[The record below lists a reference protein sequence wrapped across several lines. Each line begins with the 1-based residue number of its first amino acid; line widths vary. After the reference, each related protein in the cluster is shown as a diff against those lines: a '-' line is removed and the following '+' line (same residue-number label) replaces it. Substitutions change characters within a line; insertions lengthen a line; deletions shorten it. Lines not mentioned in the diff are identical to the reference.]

1 MANPSNKVQFYPL
14 QRLDKNDVDAVQ
26 SLAHNHVDSTLGAL
40 FGVTGCLDVPTVTI
54 DNDAELI
61 NFTDFSYMGMQAQHE
76 GQNGAQSAFV
86 GYYRA
91 SDSANGDCSF
101 DAARAAVQSYRLN
114 NGDFPPPPLNSAHVS
129 STHGDFFPYIYIGL
143 NSYSSD
149 TEQRMFWS
157 TADAIEVAQNVATR
171 QSQAFVFAL
180 AGPNEAIPTGSDYP
194 MVPIARIMAWELNAD
209 GITVDLNTVVPIGIA
224 DAMFNLEPNIME
236 FVPFSTLTT
245 GPNNLGGL
253 ARALWWL
260 KSRQDSMM
268 DNGTADPVGSRSIGP
283 AYNAYQSLAGLE
295 KRIQNEEER
304 ELHASAVIISMIDTV
319 NETDTLTVRN
329 FGNSDFEIAAYRD
342 FAPLLVSRSVGGT
355 VLSAPIAYS
364 DYGSLLVLIEQAI
377 NSIAIKIPD
386 AYAGYNMH
394 VSLTPVYPA
403 LTGGEQYSADGQ
415 TALASTV
422 NDYGY
427 DKPWFI
433 RPDKGHNMDSGVS
446 TTAWLDSINTVSP
459 LTAARK
465 SDGNDRADEY
475 GFSIMSSAGIDDL
488 EVVNTHEL
496 YHRYVKVD
504 ITLIKP

>member
-1 MANPSNKVQFYPL
+1 MANPSNKVMFYPL

-40 FGVTGCLDVPTVTI
+40 FGVTGCLDVPAISI

-61 NFTDFSYMGMQAQHE
+61 SFTDFSYMGMQAQHE
-76 GQNGAQSAFV
+76 GQQGAQSAFV

-91 SDSANGDCSF
+91 SDSANGECSF
-101 DAARAAVQSYRLN
+101 DAARAAVQSYRLS
-114 NGDFPPPPLNSAHVS
+114 NGVFPPPPLNSAHVS
-129 STHGDFFPYIYIGL
+129 STHGDFYPFIYIGL
-143 NSYSSD
+143 NSYTSD

-171 QSQAFVFAL
+171 QSQSFVFAV

-194 MVPIARIMAWELNAD
+194 MVPIGRIMAWDLNAD
-209 GITVDLNTVVPIGIA
+209 GVTVDLNTVIPITIG
-224 DAMFNLEPNIME
+224 DAMLNLEPNIME
-236 FVPFSTLTT
+236 FVPFSALST
-245 GPNNLGGL
+245 GPANLGGL
-253 ARALWWL
+253 ARALYWL

-268 DNGTADPVGSRSIGP
+268 DNGISDPVGSPTIGP
-283 AYNAYQSLAGLE
+283 AYGANFSLAGLT

-304 ELHASAVIISMIDTV
+304 ELHASAMIISMVDTV

-329 FGNSDFEIAAYRD
+329 FSNSDFEINAYRD
-342 FAPLLVSRSVGGT
+342 FAPLLTSRSTSGA
-355 VLSAPIAYS
+355 VLSAPISYS
-364 DYGSLLVLIEQAI
+364 DYGSTLTLVEQAI

-394 VSLTPVYPA
+394 VSITPVYA
-403 LTGGEQYSADGQ
+403 AMTDGEQYSADGQ
-415 TALASTV
+415 TPTGSAGG
-422 NDYGY
+422 DYGY
-427 DKPWFI
+427 EKPWFI

-446 TTAWLDSINTVSP
+446 TAAWLDSINTVSP

-465 SDGNDRADEY
+465 ADGNDRADEY
-475 GFSIMSSAGIDDL
+475 GFCIMSVAGVDAPDL
-488 EVVNTHEL
+488 TLGHEL